1 MPDHLHLIW
10 QMQPL
15 IHPQHVQRDFLKY
28 TAQRIKHYLQKNH
41 PELLSAF
48 ESDANDRTCQ
58 FWKRRALSIELRT
71 DKVYIQKLDYIHW
84 NPVKAGLCKLP
95 EEYKYSSALFYQT
108 GIDNPSASSGRISL
122 SSPRLNYRSVVGGR
136 KHQPRRK
143 KIKESPGFTHEP
155 ESCKTVSSD
164 SDRSF
169 SYLKSQLVSHEQGST
184 TIVSFEQ
191 WRKIYLNTG
200 ANHILRLVKYFFGQL
215 PSIIGRSC

>member
-1 MPDHLHLIW
+1 MPAFVTEYPQFFTASIKGFYKLLEHDKYKNIIINSLRFLVEDKRIKLYAFVIMPDHLHLNW

-28 TAQRIKHYLQKNH
+28 TVQRIKHDLQKNH

-48 ESDANDRTCQ
+48 ESDANDRIYQ

-108 GIDNPSASSGRISL
+108 GIDNWGFL
-122 SSPRLNYRSVVGGR
+122 SHHR
-136 KHQPRRK
+136 
-143 KIKESPGFTHEP
+143 
-155 ESCKTVSSD
+155 D
-164 SDRSF
+164 
-169 SYLKSQLVSHEQGST
+169 
-184 TIVSFEQ
+184 
-191 WRKIYLNTG
+191 
-200 ANHILRLVKYFFGQL
+200 
-215 PSIIGRSC
+215 